1 MYFYNDTGSAI
12 TISNV
17 SFNVATAAAGTGAAA
32 GFNIYKS
39 SGIPADGLDTNAVAL
54 FASAVDLG
62 ATNNSVTNVPTITTV
77 EAGRWI
83 SVRCTSSAGATN
95 KAQNAQIIITYA

>member
-17 SFNVATAAAGTGAAA
+17 SFHVATAASGTGAAA
-32 GFNIYKS
+32 AFNIYKS
-39 SGIPADGLDTNAVAL
+39 SGNPAEGLDANAIAL
-54 FASAVDLG
+54 FASAIDLG
-62 ATNNSVTNVPTITTV
+62 TTNNSSTNVPAITTV
-77 EAGRWI
+77 EAGRWV
-83 SVRCTSSAGATN
+83 SVRCTSSAGATS

>member
-17 SFNVATAAAGTGAAA
+17 SFHVATAASGTGAAA
-32 GFNIYKS
+32 AFNVYKS
-39 SGIPADGLDTNAVAL
+39 SGNPAEGLDTNAVAL
-54 FASAVDLG
+54 FASAIDLG
-62 ATNNSVTNVPTITTV
+62 ATNNSITNVPTTATV
-77 EAGRWI
+77 EAGRWV